1 MKKTSSLIAIAIA
14 LVIGLGV
21 TVYAASSPSASCH
34 MGNNIGLGRISGFRG
49 YDIITNALKSK
60 GVTDSE
66 ISNALNSG
74 KTLNSLAEEKGITSD
89 QLKQS
94 ILKEKFK
101 LIDDAVSKGTLTKE
115 QGDASKARIKEN
127 IDNCT
132 TPGSMNG
139 RAGGGNR
146 GKGMHGNGCLYNSG
160 STK

>member
-1 MKKTSSLIAIAIA
+1 MKKNSSLIALTIT
-14 LVIGLGV
+14 LVIGLGA

-34 MGNNIGLGRISGFRG
+34 IGSSVGLGRISGFRG
-49 YDIITNALKSK
+49 YDIITNIFKSK

-66 ISNALNSG
+66 ISNTLNSG

-94 ILKEKFK
+94 MLEEKNK
-101 LIDDAVSKGTLTKE
+101 LIDAAVTKGSLTKE

-132 TPGSMNG
+132 APGSMSG
-139 RAGGGNR
+139 RR
-146 GKGMHGNGCLYNSG
+146 MHGNGCLYNSG